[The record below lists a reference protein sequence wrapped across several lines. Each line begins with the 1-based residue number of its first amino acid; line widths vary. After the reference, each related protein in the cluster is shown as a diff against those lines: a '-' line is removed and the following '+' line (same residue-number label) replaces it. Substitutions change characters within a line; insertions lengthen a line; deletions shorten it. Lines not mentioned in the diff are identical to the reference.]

1 MYYSA
6 LIGNPTEHSVSHI
19 MYEELANAAGVKDD
33 YKHIKMDL
41 NEDDLKSALAAFK
54 TLHFSGINVTL
65 PHKLAVMPYL
75 DFVDPV
81 VEQLGAV
88 NTISLKDGA
97 KGYNTDWTGIYQPIK
112 NLAAKVDCVTIFG
125 SGGAARAAI
134 YAAKELGA
142 SKVNVL
148 YRNEKDNYK
157 TNDLMERKD
166 ELSITMLP
174 YDDLRR
180 VVEDSDLIIN
190 ATSAGMVGQDASPFD
205 LRLLNEL
212 DVSAKIYLDAV
223 FNPLETPLLQ
233 LFKKNGAKT
242 IDGLWMMIFQGVAAL
257 AIWLDRDVKIASDQL
272 ESIHQL
278 LAKELLHA

>member
-6 LIGNPTEHSVSHI
+6 LIGNPTEH
-19 MYEELANAAGVKDD
+19 
-33 YKHIKMDL
+33 
-41 NEDDLKSALAAFK
+41 
-54 TLHFSGINVTL
+54 GINVTL